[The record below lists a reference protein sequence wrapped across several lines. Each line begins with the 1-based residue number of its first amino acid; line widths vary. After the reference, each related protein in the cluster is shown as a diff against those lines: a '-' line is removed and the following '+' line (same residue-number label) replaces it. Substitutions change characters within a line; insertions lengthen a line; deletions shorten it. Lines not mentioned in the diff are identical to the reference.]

1 MSELEPEESGAGEE
15 EGGEEESSAGSGRSR
30 RYASAAG
37 SRARTYASGGPSL
50 SVGANKVQARKMV
63 LASLAVVAFVSLY
76 RDHKKTD
83 AGQQGTFR
91 VLWGVAV
98 VGMFLSLLADFLPT
112 IAGPFAVLVALGS
125 FTHGGDQA
133 LAKVLAK
140 ITPSSSS
147 SPPPGPGS
155 SSSTVR
161 TGPNTQ
167 TTTTTTPTTKT
178 VVHATGP

>member
-1 MSELEPEESGAGEE
+1 MSELEPEEQD
-15 EGGEEESSAGSGRSR
+15 EGGDEEESDAGPSRSR
-30 RYASAAG
+30 RAASAAG
-37 SRARTYASGGPSL
+37 SRARSYASGGPSL

-76 RDHKKTD
+76 RDHKGTAA

-112 IAGPFAVLVALGS
+112 IAGPFAILVALGS
-125 FTHGGDQA
+125 FTHGGDAA
-133 LAKVLAK
+133 LAKVLGK

-147 SPPPGPGS
+147 SSPPGPSS
-155 SSSTVR
+155 SSSTTR

-167 TTTTTTPTTKT
+167 TTTTKTPTTTT